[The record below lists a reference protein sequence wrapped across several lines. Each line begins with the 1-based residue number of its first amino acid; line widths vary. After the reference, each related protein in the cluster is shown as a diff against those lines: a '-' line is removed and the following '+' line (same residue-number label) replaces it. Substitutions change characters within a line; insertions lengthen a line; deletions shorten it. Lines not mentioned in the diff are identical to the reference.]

1 MTLNCSSLT
10 ICMLYQTNGW
20 RRRWRRLTAPNV
32 TEYMLDS
39 KTLATLCTFDSFL
52 ASPGKHWEYWVCCFA
67 SPFSKWPIN
76 QLKPVQQSR
85 KQSLKAYCP
94 NIYTLMLPMCFSH
107 DLVCFCSKS
116 VRGVIRYS
124 RVAIG
129 MTGSSRQL
137 ASSCT
142 VGDGQ

>member
-1 MTLNCSSLT
+1 
-10 ICMLYQTNGW
+10 
-20 RRRWRRLTAPNV
+20 
-32 TEYMLDS
+32 
-39 KTLATLCTFDSFL
+39 
-52 ASPGKHWEYWVCCFA
+52 
-67 SPFSKWPIN
+67 
-76 QLKPVQQSR
+76 
-85 KQSLKAYCP
+85 
-94 NIYTLMLPMCFSH
+94 MCFSH

-142 VGDGQ
+142 VGVINVFRLSQILNLQFLISFLIMLGQTGQLIDVAIGMAESSRQLASRYTVGNGQY